1 VDKGVWEVI
10 ENAHLT
16 KKQLK
21 SVIRSSMFIKEKFN
35 GNGSFD
41 KLKARLVAG
50 GDGLDKSLYDNL
62 SSLTV
67 AQETVMMIAIAATE
81 KTKVASI
88 NITGAY
94 LEFEIAEDG
103 KVIMMLDP
111 TLTSI
116 TASKDPCGKLYVK
129 LKRALFGCIQSA
141 KLWYK
146 SVLVA
151 DGYVPNDYDGC
162 LFNKTT
168 GGGQQITV
176 AFHVDGHL
184 VTCQLDSA
192 IEDLVTHLQCNFKEI
207 SWSAMNLEVDVRG
220 IHLDIHDGLHR
231 QVPGREKHQKTREI
245 SGYDLFNTP
254 EESEALSEVGK
265 KMFHSDVAKL
275 LYLATR
281 TTYPLEWTT
290 QPRTTS
296 RN

>member
-35 GNGSFD
+35 GDSSFD

-62 SSLTV
+62 CLECEI
-67 AQETVMMIAIAATE
+67 AETVIMIAIAATE
-81 KTKVASI
+81 KRNVASI

-94 LEFEIAEDG
+94 LECEIAEDG
-103 KVIMMLDP
+103 EVILMLDP

-116 TASKDPCGKLYVK
+116 KASKDPCGKLYVK
-129 LKRALFGCIQSA
+129 LKRALYGCIQSA
-141 KLWYK
+141 KLWYAKLK

-168 GGGQQITV
+168 GR

-192 IEDLVTHLQCNFKEI
+192 IDDLVTHLQCIFKEI
-207 SWSAMNLEVDVRG
+207 SW
-220 IHLDIHDGLHR
+220 
-231 QVPGREKHQKTREI
+231 PGYEFR
-245 SGYDLFNTP
+245 S
-254 EESEALSEVGK
+254 
-265 KMFHSDVAKL
+265 
-275 LYLATR
+275 
-281 TTYPLEWTT
+281 
-290 QPRTTS
+290 
-296 RN
+296 